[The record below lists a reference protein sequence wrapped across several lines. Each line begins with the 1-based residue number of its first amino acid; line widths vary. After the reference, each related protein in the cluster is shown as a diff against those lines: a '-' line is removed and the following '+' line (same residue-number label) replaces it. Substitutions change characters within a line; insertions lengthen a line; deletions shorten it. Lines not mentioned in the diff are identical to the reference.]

1 MKIDPKMLVSDYDQ
15 TFYLN
20 DEDIEKNKQAVAKFR
35 KAGNI
40 FVIATGRS
48 YLDFFNKLEIYNFEY
63 DYLIINHGAT
73 ILDAYNNK
81 HEKELE
87 VIKTKYASE
96 LENTKNEL
104 EKAKSQFLRYS
115 EKQFELYNDLWK
127 VLLYTKRQADLLW
140 QKADP
145 NQIPSFS
152 EQIRLT
158 RNAISDN
165 LLLIEEEH
173 YEKLIQLIEQFEQFQ
188 FGKLKLIDIRI
199 QIEGGEQVQQIISKA
214 DAQNTI
220 NKNRRTKEK
229 YDKLIMD
236 IGKSFREQIKG

>member
-1 MKIDPKMLVSDYDQ
+1 MEMIEYVKLVTAFIVSIGGSSVVIIALSKW
-15 TFYLN
+15 F
-20 DEDIEKNKQAVAKFR
+20 
-35 KAGNI
+35 GN
-40 FVIATGRS
+40 FLS
-48 YLDFFNKLEIYNFEY
+48 
-63 DYLIINHGAT
+63 T
-73 ILDAYNNK
+73 ILLDAYNNK

>member
-1 MKIDPKMLVSDYDQ
+1 MEMIEYVKLVTAFIVSIGGSSVVIIALSKW
-15 TFYLN
+15 F
-20 DEDIEKNKQAVAKFR
+20 
-35 KAGNI
+35 GN
-40 FVIATGRS
+40 FLSTRS
-48 YLDFFNKLEIYNFEY
+48 
-63 DYLIINHGAT
+63 
-73 ILDAYNNK
+73 LDAYNNK

-236 IGKSFREQIKG
+236 IGKSFSLHYS

>member
-1 MKIDPKMLVSDYDQ
+1 MEMIEYVKLVTAFIVSIGGSSVVI
-15 TFYLN
+15 FALS
-20 DEDIEKNKQAVAKFR
+20 KWF
-35 KAGNI
+35 GN
-40 FVIATGRS
+40 FLSTRL
-48 YLDFFNKLEIYNFEY
+48 LDS
-63 DYLIINHGAT
+63 
-73 ILDAYNNK
+73 YNNK

-104 EKAKSQFLRYS
+104 EKAKSMFLRYS

-220 NKNRRTKEK
+220 NKNRKTKEK